1 MINKAKVVNSHLN
14 LGESFYHIAT
24 PAKFPDHILLN
35 FSDDP
40 ATTVSVTWRT
50 NREINKGFGEIAQAK
65 ANPKF
70 VLNSERFLAKTS
82 NLRYSNVVNHY
93 LNSKK
98 SFNSLNH
105 NYHSVTFTDLEP
117 NTTYAYR
124 VGDGKHWSEWIQFT
138 TAYKTN
144 EPFSFLYVWVVLCLF
159 FKCRLLFVTNI
170 FILKIVFFY
179 FINDFFLVFS

>member
-1 MINKAKVVNSHLN
+1 MYQKLMILTLIFLN
-14 LGESFYHIAT
+14 IIFAQTIPEKTEFEKNWSK
-24 PAKFPDHILLN
+24 PKKFPDHILLN
-35 FSDDP
+35 YSDDP
-40 ATTVSVTWRT
+40 ATTISVTWRT

-124 VGDGKHWSEWIQFT
+124 VGDGKHWS
-138 TAYKTN
+138 
-144 EPFSFLYVWVVLCLF
+144 
-159 FKCRLLFVTNI
+159 
-170 FILKIVFFY
+170 
-179 FINDFFLVFS
+179 